1 MSGQSPPTGLRRS
14 LNLAHAIFY
23 GLGVTIGAG
32 IYVLVGV
39 AAERSG
45 ALAPA
50 AFLVAAFLLLFSAAS
65 FSELGSRLPVAA
77 SEAAY
82 IEAAFNR
89 NWLTLAVGL
98 LVVGAAT
105 VSAATISVGGARYLS
120 AFIPLP
126 LPMLIVGV
134 VLAMGM
140 IAMLPTAQSVTLAS
154 LMTLIEIGGLMMVIV
169 PGILSPET
177 YLRLP
182 EAIPDLSAHSWS
194 HMADTALIAVF
205 AFIGFEHLV
214 NISEEM
220 KSPRR
225 TLPIAL
231 FITLTVT
238 ALIYATVVWVSIVA
252 VPVQEL
258 AGSVAPLAL
267 VFQRL
272 TGLPLVVLGGIAAIA
287 TLNGVIIHM
296 IMIGRVLYGLASG
309 GRLPKW
315 LATLNPRTQI
325 PISATLLGIA
335 VILMLAMSFKLTGL
349 ADLTSRATLL
359 IFTLVNIALV
369 RIKMRETTPPDGI
382 FVAPMWA
389 PVMGA
394 VCSGGLLVDS
404 LMGP

>member
-1 MSGQSPPTGLRRS
+1 MTGQSPPTGLRRS

-39 AAERSG
+39 AAERSS

-89 NWLTLAVGL
+89 SWLTIAVGL

-177 YLRLP
+177 YRRLP

-220 KSPRR
+220 KNPRR

-315 LATLNPRTQI
+315 LATLSPRTQI

-382 FVAPMWA
+382 FVTPMWA

>member
-1 MSGQSPPTGLRRS
+1 MTDQALQVGLRKS

-45 ALAPA
+45 PLAPA
-50 AFLVAAFLLLFSAAS
+50 AFLVAALLLLFSAAT
-65 FSELGSRLPVAA
+65 FAELGSRLPVAA

-82 IEAAFNR
+82 LEAAFHR
-89 NWLTLAVGL
+89 NWLTLGVGL
-98 LVVGAAT
+98 LVVGAAI

-126 LPMLIVGV
+126 LPAIIVGV
-134 VLAMGM
+134 VVTMG
-140 IAMLPTAQSVTLAS
+140 IVALLPTAQSVTLAS
-154 LMTLIEIGGLMMVIV
+154 LMTLAEIGGLVMVIV
-169 PGILSPET
+169 PGLMSPDT
-177 YLRLP
+177 YERIP
-182 EAIPDLSAHSWS
+182 EAIPDLSWHNWS

-214 NISEEM
+214 NVSEEM
-220 KSPRR
+220 QNPRR
-225 TLPIAL
+225 TLPVAL
-231 FITLTVT
+231 FVTLIMT
-238 ALIYATVVWVSIVA
+238 ALIYSTVIWVSIVA
-252 VPVQEL
+252 VPTMEL

-272 TGLPLVVLGGIAAIA
+272 TGLPLAVLGVIASIA

-296 IMIGRVLYGLASG
+296 IMISRVLYGLASG
-309 GRLPKW
+309 GHLPKI
-315 LATLNPRTQI
+315 LAKVSPRTRT
-325 PISATLLGIA
+325 PIFATMA
-335 VILMLAMSFKLTGL
+335 LALSFKLTGL

-369 RIKMRETTPPDGI
+369 RMKMRESTAPQGI
-382 FVAPMWA
+382 FNVPISM
-389 PVMGA
+389 PVIGA
-394 VCSGGLLVDS
+394 ICSGGLLVAS
-404 LMGP
+404 LVAP